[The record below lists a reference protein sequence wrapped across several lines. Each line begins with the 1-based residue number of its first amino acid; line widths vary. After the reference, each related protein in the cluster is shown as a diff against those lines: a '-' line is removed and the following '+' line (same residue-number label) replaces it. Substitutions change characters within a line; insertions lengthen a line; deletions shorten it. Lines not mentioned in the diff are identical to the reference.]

1 MAINNPF
8 PMPRPTTNEESYMGI
23 TLDDLKSRIGYEE
36 PSSGSLLSNIRSGLL
51 GAGQAVGRGVGQ
63 AAGLLGESVR
73 EPLAAGVADIPDVMR
88 FYEAQRMSQPMM
100 AYDPAQLKPV
110 TPSGVVG
117 MLPQLRAAEQAA
129 VQKPELDQM
138 KAMADLARAS
148 GSGRVR
154 TRYKYPSLYV
164 NKDNPDDFIRTLTD
178 TQTQQIVDQADFKP
192 IDTMKYVPS
201 SLGVMGKGI
210 ASRADLKKEYAE
222 LNTTAGQFKNVQ
234 KFFDKLPDLERGLK
248 GKMQAWSGNIKTF
261 FDADL
266 SPKEAA
272 KRLAQGEQQGLLG
285 MFREQVVGGGVMT
298 EQDARRVMER
308 LGNSLGDWTTDP
320 SIVARAVQSVMEEK
334 YQTYVGDSQFYG
346 SSRSDFRG
354 APEHKTVSMPT
365 FELPQ
370 SFVDEGLDEDDWA
383 ETPYEERLTWRGL
396 N

>member
-1 MAINNPF
+1 MIDKSAGYSL
-8 PMPRPTTNEESYMGI
+8 PTMQDLQRRMSLAQPESQG
-23 TLDDLKSRIGYEE
+23 
-36 PSSGSLLSNIRSGLL
+36 LLSQAADVGSGLLSGAGQIGSGLL
-51 GAGQAVGRGVGQ
+51 GGVGQ
-63 AAGLLGESVR
+63 FAGDVGRAVAPVAPQIAQNIADLYIQTEMQRASQPQLALDPADLRPIS
-73 EPLAAGVADIPDVMR
+73 PLAA
-88 FYEAQRMSQPMM
+88 
-100 AYDPAQLKPV
+100 
-110 TPSGVVG
+110 VG
-117 MLPQLRAAEQAA
+117 QIQARR
-129 VQKPELDQM
+129 KEEELDKI
-138 KAMADLARAS
+138 KATSDLLRAS
-148 GSGRVR
+148 GSGRVG

-178 TQTQQIVDQADFKP
+178 TQTQQIVDQATFKP

-234 KFFDKLPDLERGLK
+234 KFFDKLPDLEKGLK
-248 GKMQAWSGNIKTF
+248 GKMQKWSGNIKTF
-261 FDADL
+261 FDVDL

-308 LGNSLGDWTTDP
+308 LGNSLEDWTTDP

-334 YQTYVGDSQFYG
+334 YQTYVGDSQFYS

-354 APEHKTVSMPT
+354 APAHETVLMPT
-365 FELPQ
+365 FGPPQ
-370 SFVDEGLDEDDWA
+370 SFLDAGLDEDDWA
-383 ETPYEERLTWRGL
+383 DTPYNQRLDWREK